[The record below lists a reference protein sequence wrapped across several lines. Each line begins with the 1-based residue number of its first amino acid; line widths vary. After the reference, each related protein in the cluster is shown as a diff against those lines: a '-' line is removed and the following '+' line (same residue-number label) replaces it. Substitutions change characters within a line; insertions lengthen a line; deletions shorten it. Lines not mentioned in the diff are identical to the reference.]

1 MRRFIEE
8 DRRKDKIVAAARE
21 KIALQLERKKK
32 LAEFLRLKTVPTDSI
47 SVDLEDSTKEESVEE
62 ERVKKDSAKKR
73 KRSRSKREGEK
84 PEDIVVAEVYKI
96 DDSDSE
102 EGEIRK
108 HKKSSKKKKSHK
120 RWANQFG
127 RLAG

>member
-1 MRRFIEE
+1 MFTEE

-32 LAEFLRLKTVPTDSI
+32 LAEFLRLKTVPTEALSNR
-47 SVDLEDSTKEESVEE
+47 VE
-62 ERVKKDSAKKR
+62 ERVRTPEKKQKI
-73 KRSRSKREGEK
+73 SRSKTKESK
-84 PEDIVVAEVYKI
+84 PKVEEVTEIFKI

-102 EGEIRK
+102 EGEIKK

-120 RWANQFG
+120 R
-127 RLAG
+127 